1 MSKLHLIETNPV
13 PDRYARGWHCLGKL
27 ENYKDGKAHT
37 IEAFGTK
44 LVAFQGEDGNV
55 HILDAYCPHMGADLS
70 KGCIEGNSIRC
81 PFHDWRWNS
90 EGVCDDIPYAK
101 RIPPKARIKSWPVC
115 EENNLLYVWNDPE
128 GNPPIEEQ
136 AIPRI
141 EACFDDEW
149 SDWEIAE
156 MHIGT
161 NCRELVDN
169 VADKA
174 HFGPVHGAPIKLFS
188 NVFEGHVAEQTM
200 IGKSERLAEEG
211 ELKTVATY
219 YGPSYQITDM
229 SGEMNGMPIHSIL
242 LNCHVPVDLNSFTL
256 RYGVLVKKI
265 PGLTD
270 EQNREVAQAYIQQ
283 AQEAFYE
290 DVEIWDNKVR
300 IDNPLL
306 CDGDGPVYQLRKWYD
321 QFYTDVAELKDEL
334 KERKVFKTE
343 SSEAV

>member
-1 MSKLHLIETNPV
+1 MNESTSQYQTFTH
-13 PDRYARGWHCLGKL
+13 
-27 ENYKDGKAHT
+27 
-37 IEAFGTK
+37 
-44 LVAFQGEDGNV
+44 
-55 HILDAYCPHMGADLS
+55 
-70 KGCIEGNSIRC
+70 SIRC

-90 EGVCDDIPYAK
+90 EGDCDDIPYAK
-101 RIPPKARIKSWPVC
+101 RIPPKARIKSWPAC

-229 SGEMNGMPIHSIL
+229 SGEMNGMPIHSVL

-343 SSEAV
+343 STEAV